1 LLPETLTIDH
11 YIPRSLGGSNKF
23 KNPRLACFG
32 CNNKRGNA
40 MPEDTPQII
49 AQKSCIRLPS
59 HWDLPK
65 YHFGQ
70 RVKQGEI
77 TGMEYHP
84 PGTQRA
90 YELGKGW
97 TYWVLRNELCENV
110 ESFREKDI
118 SPL

>member
-1 LLPETLTIDH
+1 
-11 YIPRSLGGSNKF
+11 
-23 KNPRLACFG
+23 
-32 CNNKRGNA
+32 
-40 MPEDTPQII
+40 MPEETV
-49 AQKSCIRLPS
+49 KTIRIPS
-59 HWDLPK
+59 HWESPK
-65 YHFGQ
+65 YHLGQ

-118 SPL
+118 SPLTYVELKDKIQAEIEFYTSKVTFLTQELAQGQQL